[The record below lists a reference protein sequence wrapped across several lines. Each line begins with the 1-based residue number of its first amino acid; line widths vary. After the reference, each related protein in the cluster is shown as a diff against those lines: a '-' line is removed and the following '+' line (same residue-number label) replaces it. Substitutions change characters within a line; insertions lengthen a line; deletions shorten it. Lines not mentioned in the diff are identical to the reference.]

1 MFDSDLKLVPGASPP
16 PDGENPTS
24 VADGKTRAA
33 RKVSKVARK
42 EIARFMRKIAREAKE
57 MK

>member
-1 MFDSDLKLVPGASPP
+1 MFDSDLKLVAGASPP

-24 VADGKTRAA
+24 APDEKTRAG

-42 EIARFMRKIAREAKE
+42 EIARFLRKIAREAKK